1 MTKAWK
7 SMSIEEKLEA
17 LKSEMEV
24 DADHLT
30 TTQSQIA
37 DLQTLVT
44 SYSVALKTLAKRLND
59 LEENAK
65 R

>member
-17 LKSEMEV
+17 LKSEIEV

-30 TTQSQIA
+30 MTQSQIA

-44 SYSVALKTLAKRLND
+44 SYSAALKTRAKRLND
-59 LEENAK
+59 LEESAK